1 MNLID
6 INPKTTAKKL
16 NRFYESRFGFNINFD
31 KLTVP
36 RARRMYQQ
44 IEENLDQLKK
54 QFGVYKMEQNP
65 KYAELMSVKEGL
77 AFWISQNQI
86 LLENQTAKAEVEV
99 AAKGMVDDIQ
109 DMVEK
114 ISKMQNEDLATIV
127 TSARD
132 MIGMQQAN
140 QYKSAAEAALAAIL
154 DVLKSQRESLEMAVR
169 GLSGEE
175 VAGAM
180 NMGGAAPT
188 MPAAGGEAEPEME
201 VDPAPAGVSSPMG
214 REPR

>member
-6 INPKTTAKKL
+6 INPRTTAKKL
-16 NRFYESRFGFNINFD
+16 NRFYESRFGFNINFNT
-31 KLTVP
+31 LTVP
-36 RARRMYQQ
+36 RARRIYRQ
-44 IEENLDQLKK
+44 IEENLQQLRK
-54 QFGVYKMEQNP
+54 QFGIYKMEQNP
-65 KYAELMSVKEGL
+65 KYAELVSVKEGL
-77 AFWISQNQI
+77 AFWIRQNQV

-99 AAKGMVDDIQ
+99 AAKGMVDEIQ

-140 QYKSAAEAALAAIL
+140 QYKSTADTALTAIL
-154 DVLKSQRESLEMAVR
+154 DVLKAQRESLEMAVR

-175 VAGAM
+175 V
-180 NMGGAAPT
+180 GGT
-188 MPAAGGEAEPEME
+188 MAVGQSTSEPAAGPE
-201 VDPAPAGVSSPMG
+201 VDQEPPETAPAGMASPMG
-214 REPR
+214 RELR